1 MKRKIKNYIT
11 WLDLKI
17 GSIVSQPMQRVLME
31 NFSKKI
37 NGKIVFELGEDTE
50 LGHLQM
56 NFKNIIE
63 KKKNVD
69 GFIFYRLEML
79 LDQKRRISF
88 NLIRET
94 LKKGYEIH
102 FIRQEISIRN
112 MIDLKKNMKK
122 FIIFESIN
130 KNKELF
136 GKSIYG

>member
-1 MKRKIKNYIT
+1 
-11 WLDLKI
+11 
-17 GSIVSQPMQRVLME
+17 
-31 NFSKKI
+31 
-37 NGKIVFELGEDTE
+37 
-50 LGHLQM
+50 
-56 NFKNIIE
+56 
-63 KKKNVD
+63 
-69 GFIFYRLEML
+69 ML

>member
-63 KKKNVD
+63 KKK
-69 GFIFYRLEML
+69 
-79 LDQKRRISF
+79 KC
-88 NLIRET
+88 
-94 LKKGYEIH
+94 
-102 FIRQEISIRN
+102 
-112 MIDLKKNMKK
+112 
-122 FIIFESIN
+122 
-130 KNKELF
+130 
-136 GKSIYG
+136 

>member
-63 KKKNVD
+63 KKKKVAHTD
-69 GFIFYRLEML
+69 L
-79 LDQKRRISF
+79 ISF
-88 NLIRET
+88 
-94 LKKGYEIH
+94 
-102 FIRQEISIRN
+102 
-112 MIDLKKNMKK
+112 
-122 FIIFESIN
+122 
-130 KNKELF
+130 
-136 GKSIYG
+136 